1 MDENPMAWADFYRQF
16 GLAATAMGMLCT
28 TVWWLGKKLIASLE
42 ANATSWQEESK
53 INSSTL
59 CKIEESTA
67 AQARCVEAI
76 QATTAK
82 IQATLDRHTEHIGE
96 VRQQMPAAKCRHPG
110 QS

>member
-1 MDENPMAWADFYRQF
+1 MAWAEFYKQF
-16 GLAATAMGMLCT
+16 GLIATAMGMLCA
-28 TVWWLGKKLIASLE
+28 TVAWLGRKLIASLE
-42 ANATSWQEESK
+42 TNAASWQEESK
-53 INSSTL
+53 VNSSTL

-96 VRQQMPAAKCRHPG
+96 VRQQIPQARCKYPG